1 MIDFS
6 KEISFQTARSGG
18 KGGQN
23 VNKVETMAEA
33 YWLVGNS
40 AFFDEEQ
47 KKRIK
52 EVLANRINNE
62 GWLIIKSS
70 ETRTQ
75 LSNKK
80 KALEK
85 MLILVN
91 QSIRRPKKRLASKPS
106 KAVIEKRLESKKMLS
121 DKKMRRRKDW

>member
-23 VNKVETMAEA
+23 VNKVETMVEA
-33 YWLVGNS
+33 YWQVEQS
-40 AFFDEEQ
+40 VFFNEDE
-47 KKRIK
+47 KKMIAEK
-52 EVLANRINNE
+52 LANRINNE
-62 GWLIIKSS
+62 GWLIVRSS
-70 ETRTQ
+70 ESRSQ

-80 KALEK
+80 NALEK

-91 QSIRRPKKRLASKPS
+91 QSIRKPKKRRATKPT
-106 KAVIEKRLESKKMLS
+106 KAMIEKRLETKKKLS
-121 DKKMRRRKDW
+121 DKKTQRRKDW